1 MLVAS
6 ACFAQHYEV
15 GGAIGYG
22 FYRNGTIFGPGVSAE
37 AGVRNRFAAGWVIG
51 EDLYQHISGEVRY
64 LYHDGHPFLE
74 TPAVKTDIQGQSH
87 AFHYD
92 LLLHARGRE
101 ARLRPF
107 FAAGVGVKG
116 YIIAGPAPR
125 PQPLPAIGSLLAH
138 DQWMLLVTVGGGV
151 KYRLRNN
158 LVIRGDFR
166 DYMTGFPRSQIAP
179 ALNNTARGIFQQFT
193 PMFGVGYSF

>member
-1 MLVAS
+1 MLLAGV
-6 ACFAQHYEV
+6 CFGQQYEL
-15 GGAIGYG
+15 GGTIGYG
-22 FYRNGTIFGPGVSAE
+22 IYRNGPIFGPGVSAE
-37 AGVRNRFAAGWVIG
+37 AGIRNRFAAGWVIA
-51 EDLYQHISGEVRY
+51 EDLYEHVSGEVRY

-74 TPAVKTDIQGQSH
+74 APGVKTDIQGQSH

-116 YIIAGPAPR
+116 YIITGPAPR
-125 PQPLPAIGSLLAH
+125 PQPLPTIGSLVAH

-151 KYRLRNN
+151 KYRLTNN

-166 DYMTGFPRSQIAP
+166 DYLTGFPRSQIA
-179 ALNNTARGIFQQFT
+179 
-193 PMFGVGYSF
+193 